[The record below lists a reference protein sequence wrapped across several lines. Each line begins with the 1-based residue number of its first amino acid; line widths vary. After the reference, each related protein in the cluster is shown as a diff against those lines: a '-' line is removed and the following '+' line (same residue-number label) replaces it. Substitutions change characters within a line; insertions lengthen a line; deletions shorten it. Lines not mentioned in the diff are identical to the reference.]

1 MKTRI
6 AAVAA
11 ALSLTF
17 SAFAQTASTKQPK
30 PKSNKEVE
38 AINAVFQAAD
48 DDARIA
54 AANGLITKFAD
65 TEFKAIALFVAAS
78 AYQNK
83 GEFEN
88 MVVFAERTL
97 EADPKFYAVQLM
109 LAQGFAQKTREFDF
123 DKEEKLGKAEK
134 YAKEAIELVKTAPKP
149 RPDIPDAQWE
159 VMKKDFESQ
168 GHEALA
174 MAALVRKKN
183 DVAVAE
189 FKTAL
194 ELQNKPDPATMVRL
208 ASAYNTAGKWD
219 DALALL
225 DKVKD
230 NPDAVEAVKRVAS
243 QERVKAVMGKQKAA
257 APAAPPA
264 AAPKP

>member
-1 MKTRI
+1 MKMRI

-11 ALSLTF
+11 AFALTF
-17 SAFAQTASTKQPK
+17 SAAAQTANPKQPK

-48 DDARIA
+48 DDGRIA
-54 AANGLITKFAD
+54 AANNLITKFAD
-65 TEFKAIALFVAAS
+65 TEFKAIALYVAAS
-78 AYQNK
+78 AYQSK

-88 MVVFAERTL
+88 MVVYAERTL

-109 LAQGFAQKTREFDF
+109 LAQSLAQKTREFDF

-134 YAKEAIELVKTAPKP
+134 YAKDAIEVIKTAPKP
-149 RPDIPDAQWE
+149 KPDIPDDQWE

-174 MAALVRKKN
+174 MSATVRKKN
-183 DVAVAE
+183 DVAIEEYKA
-189 FKTAL
+189 AL
-194 ELQNKPDPATMVRL
+194 ALQAKPDPATMVRL
-208 ASAYNTAGKWD
+208 AAAYNTGSKWD
-219 DALALL
+219 EALALL
-225 DKVKD
+225 EKVKD
-230 NPDAVEAVKRVAS
+230 NPEAVDAVKRVAS

-257 APAAPPA
+257 APAA

>member
-1 MKTRI
+1 MKMRI

-11 ALSLTF
+11 AFALTF
-17 SAFAQTASTKQPK
+17 SAAAQTANPKQPK

-48 DDARIA
+48 DDSRIA
-54 AANGLITKFAD
+54 AAKNLITKFAD
-65 TEFKAIALFVAAS
+65 TEFKAIALYVAAS
-78 AYQNK
+78 AYQSK

-88 MVVFAERTL
+88 MVAYAEQTL

-109 LAQGFAQKTREFDF
+109 LAQALAQKTREFDF

-134 YAKEAIELVKTAPKP
+134 YAKDAIEVIKTAPKP
-149 RPDIPDAQWE
+149 KPEIPDDQWE
-159 VMKKDFESQ
+159 AMKKDFESQ

-174 MAALVRKKN
+174 MAASVRKKN
-183 DVAVAE
+183 DVAIEE

-194 ELQNKPDPATMVRL
+194 SLQMKQDPATMVRL
-208 ASAYNTAGKWD
+208 ASALNNGQKWD

-225 DKVKD
+225 EKIKD
-230 NPDAVEAVKRVAS
+230 NPDANEVIKRVAS
-243 QERVKAVMGKQKAA
+243 QERVKAVMGKQKAGA
-257 APAAPPA
+257 AAPPA